1 MTGAPE
7 TTLEISGEGRSWT
20 VALKPYAVCTVG
32 RVEGNTLVLD
42 GELVSRHHA
51 VLQPS
56 YSGQFM
62 LADLGSRNSTMVNG
76 VRVNAPVALFDGDHI
91 RIGEYTLTFRR
102 AGQGGA
108 QVQEPN
114 NVTKLHMSPSW
125 TSVMV
130 VDIRDSTTLW
140 NVPGSASEVMVAFN
154 NEVGSLMMQERA
166 SALKYTGDGFMA
178 FWVHDDLDTLEL
190 PRIMARGLVG
200 VAEIASRLRKRFDL
214 SAPVRI
220 GASVDVGLAL
230 LGNVGSQA
238 ASDHTIIG
246 DLVNRAF
253 RLEAATRNLGC
264 DLVVSE
270 EAYQDWLLVFRDLD
284 FPELSL
290 DLKGFAQRVGAR
302 AGSFARLR
310 ALL

>member
-1 MTGAPE
+1 MTGTPE

-20 VALKPYAVCTVG
+20 LALEPDAVCTVG
-32 RVEGNTLVLD
+32 RVEGNTLVLE
-42 GELVSRHHA
+42 GPLVSRHHA
-51 VLQPS
+51 VIQPS
-56 YSGQFM
+56 HAGQFV
-62 LADLGSRNSTMVNG
+62 LADLGSRNSTLLNG
-76 VRVNAPVALFDGDHI
+76 VRVNAPVTLADGDHI
-91 RIGEYTLTFRR
+91 RIGGYTLTFRR
-102 AGQGGA
+102 ARQGGD
-108 QVQEPN
+108 QVEEPY

-125 TSVMV
+125 TSVLV

-166 SALKYTGDGFMA
+166 CALKYTGDGFMA
-178 FWVHDDLDTLEL
+178 CWVHDDVDRLEL
-190 PRIMARGLVG
+190 PRMMARGLVS
-200 VAEIASRLRKRFDL
+200 VAEIASRLRERFDL
-214 SAPVRI
+214 PAPVRI

-253 RLEAATRNLGC
+253 RLEAATRELGC

-270 EAYQDWLLVFRDLD
+270 EAYQEWLTVFPDLD

-290 DLKGFAQRVGAR
+290 DLKGFQQSVGAR
-302 AGSFARLR
+302 LGSFARLR